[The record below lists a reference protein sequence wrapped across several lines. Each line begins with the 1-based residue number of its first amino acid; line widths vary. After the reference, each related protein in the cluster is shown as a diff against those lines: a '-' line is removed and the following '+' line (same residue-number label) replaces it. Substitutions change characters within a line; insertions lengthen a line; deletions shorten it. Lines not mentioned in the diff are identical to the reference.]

1 MNVLLD
7 ESVPKALG
15 FRLTGHHVR
24 SVQAM
29 GWSGLENGKLLQA
42 MSAQFD
48 VLITCDQNIDYQQ
61 NPNLPVALL
70 VLVAPDNR
78 VSTIVEFVP
87 EILVALGV
95 LQCGQVRRIFHG
107 AGSE

>member
-48 VLITCDQNIDYQQ
+48 VCLACSCC
-61 NPNLPVALL
+61 A
-70 VLVAPDNR
+70 
-78 VSTIVEFVP
+78 
-87 EILVALGV
+87 
-95 LQCGQVRRIFHG
+95 
-107 AGSE
+107 